1 MMHRIYNILNNST
14 MLTLYKVVLLI
25 ILVIGLS
32 TKITIHGVSLKFI
45 AIIISY
51 MTVILGISVI
61 AILVITFY
69 LIVSSYF
76 HK

>member
-32 TKITIHGVSLKFI
+32 TKITIPGVSLKFI
-45 AIIISY
+45 AIIMSY
-51 MTVILGISVI
+51 MTIILGVSVI